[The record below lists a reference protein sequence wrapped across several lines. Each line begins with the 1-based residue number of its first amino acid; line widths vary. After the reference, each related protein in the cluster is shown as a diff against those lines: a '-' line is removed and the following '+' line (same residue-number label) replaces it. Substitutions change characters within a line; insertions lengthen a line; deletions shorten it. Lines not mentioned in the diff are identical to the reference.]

1 VPSDRVWV
9 YLCFWL
15 FLGFAVT
22 FHLWFIASGRL
33 DLAPDEAHY
42 WTWSNRL
49 GWSYYSKGPM
59 VAYLIALSTRLG
71 GDTEFYVRLPAVI
84 LSAGTGLLTF
94 LLARDVCGSARAGLD
109 AVLTLGAMPLAQVGP
124 ILMTYDTPLVFFL
137 VLTLALGR
145 RMNQVDVGGGTEEVL
160 GVTGSVDSRHSNRMG
175 IR

>member
-1 VPSDRVWV
+1 V

-33 DLAPDEAHY
+33 DLAPDEAYY

-59 VAYLIALSTRLG
+59 VAYFITLSTRLG
-71 GDTEFYVRLPAVI
+71 GDMEFYVRLPTVI
-84 LSAGTGLLTF
+84 LSAGTGLLAF
-94 LLARDVCGSARAGLD
+94 LLARGLCRSARVGLD
-109 AVLTLGAMPLAQVGP
+109 AVLLVAAMALAQAGP

-137 VLTLALGR
+137 VLALALGR
-145 RMNQVDVGGGTEEVL
+145 RMNQFDVWGGDGGGARCYGFRGFWPLEPH
-160 GVTGSVDSRHSNRMG
+160 GY
-175 IR
+175 